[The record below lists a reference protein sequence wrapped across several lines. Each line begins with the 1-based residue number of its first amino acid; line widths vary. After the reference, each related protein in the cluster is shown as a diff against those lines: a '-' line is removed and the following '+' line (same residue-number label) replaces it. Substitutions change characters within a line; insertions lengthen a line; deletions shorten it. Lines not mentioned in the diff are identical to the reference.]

1 MAVVS
6 MGTTLKKGVGGAG
19 TVVASLTSIGGLEL
33 SADVIDS
40 TALDSA
46 GSYRQFVSSF
56 KDAGEISLEGYYNY
70 TAHSPLLTD
79 FEAGTVSD
87 YSINFADGSSW
98 AFKAVVTGFQ
108 TGVSLE
114 DLVSF
119 SSTLKVS
126 GKPTLT
132 GGTP

>member
-6 MGTTLKKGVGGAG
+6 MGTTLKKGLAGAG

-40 TALDSA
+40 TALDSV
-46 GSYRQFVSSF
+46 GSYRTFVSSF
-56 KDAGEISLEGYYNY
+56 KDSGEISLEGYYDF
-70 TAHSPLLTD
+70 TAHSPMLAD
-79 FEAGTVSD
+79 FNAGTVAD

-98 AFKAVVTGFQ
+98 GFKAVVTGFQ

-119 SSTLKVS
+119 SATLKVS
-126 GKPTLT
+126 GQPTLT
-132 GGTP
+132 KVAP

>member
-1 MAVVS
+1 
-6 MGTTLKKGVGGAG
+6 MGTTLKKGTQAI
-19 TVVASLTSIGGLEL
+19 ASLTSIGGLEL

-40 TALDSA
+40 TTLDSA
-46 GSYRQFVSSF
+46 GSYRSFVSSF
-56 KDAGEISLEGYYNY
+56 KDAGEVSLEGYYDY

-79 FEAGTVSD
+79 FEAGTV
-87 YSINFADGSSW
+87 GSYTITFPNGSNW
-98 AFKAVVTGFQ
+98 TFSAVVTGFQ
-108 TGVSLE
+108 TGAELE

-126 GKPTLT
+126 GKPTLA